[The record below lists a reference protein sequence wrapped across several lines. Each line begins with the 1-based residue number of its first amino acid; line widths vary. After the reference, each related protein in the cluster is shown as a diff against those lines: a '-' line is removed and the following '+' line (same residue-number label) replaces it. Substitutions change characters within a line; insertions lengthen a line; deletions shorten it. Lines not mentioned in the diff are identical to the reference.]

1 MRIGDVLRKWRKMS
15 DFTLKDAAKEIGV
28 TLSTLA
34 RIESGEMMD
43 GETLAKILTWLISS
57 TPPAPR

>member
-1 MRIGDVLRKWRKMS
+1 MS